1 MAEKE
6 PPFGY
11 VGISKTRH
19 YLKKAARPLFL
30 RERGR
35 EVSTRKARIPE
46 QYLPVFC
53 RELHQLVRSGIPA
66 AEGLSL
72 LREDETDPEVL
83 SWLEELC
90 KLTEEGAP
98 LAEAL
103 TAAQAFPTYMTDMV
117 SLAEQT
123 GRLEDA
129 LLSLQ
134 RHYERQLRMKAEIR
148 GAVTV
153 PAVLLLVMIAVVI
166 LLITQV
172 LPVFDRT
179 FAQLGVSMGGVA
191 AGMMRAG
198 TALAKAGTWI
208 AALLAVMAAAALVIG
223 LVPDLRE
230 KFTAWFKYRHGGRGV
245 LGQLAASRFAS
256 SMAMAT
262 ASGLSM
268 DESVELAAKL
278 CGGAREIDEKTAKC
292 RAAIENGDSPA
303 DALAGCGMF
312 TNRDCRLLKLAER
325 TGNLPETLEDL
336 AARQEEESLRRIDR
350 AVGAIEP
357 AIVVITSVLAGV
369 ILLSVMLPL
378 MGLLSGI

>member
-1 MAEKE
+1 MR
-6 PPFGY
+6 
-11 VGISKTRH
+11 V
-19 YLKKAARPLFL
+19 
-30 RERGR
+30 
-35 EVSTRKARIPE
+35 PE
-46 QYLPVFC
+46 LYLPVFC
-53 RELHQLVRSGIPA
+53 RELYQLVRSGIPA

-83 SWLEELC
+83 SWLDKLC
-90 KLTEEGAP
+90 KLTEEGMP

-103 TAAQAFPTYMTDMV
+103 TATEAFPTYMTDMV

-123 GRLEDA
+123 GRLEDT
-129 LLSLQ
+129 LLSL
-134 RHYERQLRMKAEIR
+134 RYHYERQIRMKAEVR

-153 PAVLLLVMIAVVI
+153 PVVLLVVMIAVVL

-198 TALAKAGTWI
+198 VALARTGTGI
-208 AALLAVMAAAALVIG
+208 ATVLAVFAAAAVIVA
-223 LVPDLRE
+223 LVPNLRE
-230 KFTAWFKYRHGGRGV
+230 AFAAHFKFRYGGRGV
-245 LGQLAASRFAS
+245 LGQMAVSRFAS
-256 SMAMAT
+256 AMAMAT

-278 CGGAREIDEKTAKC
+278 CGGAKEIDEKTAKC
-292 RAAIENGDSPA
+292 RKDIEEGASPA
-303 DALAGCGMF
+303 DALADCGLF

-325 TGNLPETLEDL
+325 TGSLPETLEDL
-336 AARQEEESLRRIDR
+336 AARQEEESVRRIDR
-350 AVGAIEP
+350 AVSAIEP
-357 AIVVITSVLAGV
+357 TIVVITSVLAGV

-378 MGLLSGI
+378 MGLLSGM